1 MMIDINDIKNGMTV
15 IVEGNLYQIVDFLH
29 VKPGKGPAFIRTK
42 IKNLRTGATIEK
54 TFNTNIKLEKAII
67 DKQNAQYL
75 YNSGDVYNFMNMET
89 YEQIELTKEQLGD
102 DALLLKENLEVD
114 LSFYNGELI
123 GIILPDKIQMKVVHT
138 EPGVK
143 GNTATNATKD
153 AELESGL
160 VVRVPLFIEQ
170 GEDIIITREG
180 KYDSRA

>member
-1 MMIDINDIKNGMTV
+1 MFNINDIKNGMTFV
-15 IVEGNLYQIVDFLH
+15 LDGQIYQVLEFLH

-170 GEDIIITREG
+170 GKDIIITREG

>member
-1 MMIDINDIKNGMTV
+1 
-15 IVEGNLYQIVDFLH
+15 
-29 VKPGKGPAFIRTK
+29 
-42 IKNLRTGATIEK
+42 
-54 TFNTNIKLEKAII
+54 
-67 DKQNAQYL
+67 
-75 YNSGDVYNFMNMET
+75 MNMET

>member
-1 MMIDINDIKNGMTV
+1 MFNVNDIKNGMTFV
-15 IVEGNLYQIVDFLH
+15 LDGQIYQVLEFLH